1 MTNRI
6 KTLIIPLSDNS
17 ILSNYQGGVRCD
29 ADKGAARLAKRA
41 EGKKEADGSFPI
53 PILFRECRTRPVTKS
68 GPFIQRYEATYKGN
82 YKKLIST
89 FYS

>member
-1 MTNRI
+1 M
-6 KTLIIPLSDNS
+6 IILQYQDNS
-17 ILSNYQGGVRCD
+17 ILSNYQGGVICD

-41 EGKKEADGSFPI
+41 AGQKEADGSFPI

-68 GPFIQRYEATYKGN
+68 GPFIQRYEANYERN